1 MLLMSGPTEALLL
14 AELQQL
20 RADVAELKLRVPDTR
35 RMWLEPGEFAQLVN
49 RSTKTLS
56 NWRNEGRFRASSI
69 RQYGKGWQFHR
80 LDALDDV
87 ERGER

>member
-1 MLLMSGPTEALLL
+1 MSGQTEVLLL

-20 RADVAELKLRVPDTR
+20 RADVAELKRRVPYTR
-35 RMWLEPGEFAQLVN
+35 RVWLEPGEFAALVN

-80 LDALDDV
+80 LDALEDV
-87 ERGER
+87 DRGER